1 MQNLRNWNIA
11 MGVIQLGMGIFLT
24 VIYNNEGLFKLDE
37 PMYRIGVDKKSTATN
52 EYSLE
57 WVQRKTTAVPYAYE
71 AVSFFYVTSFFHF
84 LYVLMG
90 SRYEDM
96 IENENNYLRWIEY
109 SISATLMIRIIA
121 LQCGI
126 RDENALTSIT
136 MNTVG
141 IMLQGQI
148 VESILSTN
156 STKIGVNEK
165 TVLLVATIVGWI
177 LMVTNFYIIIK
188 QYINLKDDVDKFN
201 CPDVGI
207 PSFVLWIIVTQL
219 LFYSTFGFIQIYQI
233 YNRLYRPDQY
243 DYRTIETMYIV
254 DSLLSKVTLGAILG
268 YSVIG
273 ASKGV
278 YGKFA
283 CN

>member
-24 VIYNNEGLFKLDE
+24 VTYNNEGLFKLDE
-37 PMYRIGVDKKSTATN
+37 PMYRIGVDKKSIDASK
-52 EYSLE
+52 YSLE
-57 WVQRKTTAVPYAYE
+57 WVQRKSTAVPYAYE

-84 LYVLMG
+84 LYVFMG
-90 SRYEDM
+90 SKYEEM
-96 IENENNYLRWIEY
+96 IRCENNFLRWIEY

-126 RDENALTSIT
+126 RDENALTSMT

-148 VESILSTN
+148 VEATLSTR
-156 STKIGVNEK
+156 KIDVNEK
-165 TVLLVATIVGWI
+165 MVILVATIVGWV
-177 LMVTNFYIIIK
+177 LMVTNFYIIVK
-188 QYINLKDDVDKFN
+188 QYINLKNDVDEFK
-201 CPDVGI
+201 CKDVGI

-219 LFYSTFGFIQIYQI
+219 IFYSTFGFIQIYQI
-233 YNRLYRPDQY
+233 YNRLYKPDQY
-243 DYRTIETMYIV
+243 DYSKIETMYII

-268 YSVIG
+268 YSVIN
-273 ASKGV
+273 ANKGV
-278 YGKFA
+278 YGTFA
-283 CN
+283 CT

>member
-1 MQNLRNWNIA
+1 

-24 VIYNNEGLFKLDE
+24 VTYNNAGLFKLDE
-37 PMYRIGVDKKSTATN
+37 PMYRIGVDKKVNPAN
-52 EYSLE
+52 KYSLE
-57 WVQRKTTAVPYAYE
+57 WVERKSTAVPYAYE

-90 SRYEDM
+90 SRYDEM
-96 IENENNYLRWIEY
+96 IRRENNYLRWIEY
-109 SISATLMIRIIA
+109 SISATLMVRIIA

-126 RDENALTSIT
+126 RDESALTSIT

-148 VESILSTN
+148 VEAVLS
-156 STKIGVNEK
+156 STAKPGANDKMVI
-165 TVLLVATIVGWI
+165 LVATIVGWI
-177 LMVTNFYIIIK
+177 LMVTNFYIIVK
-188 QYINLKDDVDKFN
+188 QYINVKDDVDGFK
-201 CPDVGI
+201 CPGVSI

-219 LFYSTFGFIQIYQI
+219 VFYSTFGFIQIYQI
-233 YNRLYRPDQY
+233 YNRLYNPDQY
-243 DYRTIETMYIV
+243 DYHKIETMYII

-273 ASKGV
+273 ANKGV
-278 YGKFA
+278 YGTFE
-283 CN
+283 C

>member
-1 MQNLRNWNIA
+1 MQTLRNWNIA

-24 VIYNNEGLFKLDE
+24 VVFNNQGLFKNE
-37 PMYRIGVDKKSTATN
+37 EQMYRIGVDKKVDAAN
-52 EYSLE
+52 KYSLD
-57 WVQRKTTAVPYAYE
+57 WVQRESTSVPYAYE

-90 SRYEDM
+90 PRYEDM
-96 IENENNYLRWIEY
+96 ILKQNNYLRWIEY

-126 RDENALTSIT
+126 RDENALTSISV
-136 MNTVG
+136 NTVG

-148 VESILSTN
+148 VETMLSQR
-156 STKIGVNEK
+156 KVDVKEK
-165 TVLLVATIVGWI
+165 SVILVATIVGWI
-177 LMVTNFYIIIK
+177 LMVTNFYIIVK
-188 QYINLKDDVDKFN
+188 QYINLKSDVDAFK

-233 YNRLYRPDQY
+233 YNKLYNPDQY
-243 DYRTIETMYIV
+243 DYRRIETMYII

-268 YSVIG
+268 YAVIG
-273 ASKGV
+273 ANQGV
-278 YGKFA
+278 YSSFE
-283 CN
+283 C

>member
-24 VIYNNEGLFKLDE
+24 VTYNNEGLFKLDE
-37 PMYRIGVDKKSTATN
+37 PMYRIGVDKKSIDTSK
-52 EYSLE
+52 YSLE
-57 WVQRKTTAVPYAYE
+57 WVQRKSTAVPYAYE

-90 SRYEDM
+90 SKYEEM
-96 IENENNYLRWIEY
+96 ILRENNFLRWIEY

-126 RDENALTSIT
+126 RDENALTSMT

-148 VESILSTN
+148 VEATLSTR
-156 STKIGVNEK
+156 KIDVNEK
-165 TVLLVATIVGWI
+165 MVILVATIVGWV
-177 LMVTNFYIIIK
+177 LMVTNFYIIVK
-188 QYINLKDDVDKFN
+188 QYINLKNDVDEFK
-201 CPDVGI
+201 CKDVGI

-219 LFYSTFGFIQIYQI
+219 IFYSTFGFIQIYQI
-233 YNRLYRPDQY
+233 YNRLYKPDQY
-243 DYRTIETMYIV
+243 DYRKIETMYII

-268 YSVIG
+268 YSVIN
-273 ASKGV
+273 ANKGV
-278 YGKFA
+278 YGTFA
-283 CN
+283 CT